1 MAFENLS
8 EQIKE
13 SLQSLKSRVT
23 ESETFNRFQE
33 SYNNLP
39 SRQQKLILVMSGIVA
54 FTLLI
59 NIPIQTFLTSNE
71 SLVTYKNQKQIVQKL
86 HQAVRLNSQSDFQP
100 QKYSLMQL
108 QGDLTNRMKTAQVSD
123 TQIKMSSTTPDITGI
138 PKKVQT
144 AGYILELTN
153 LNVRQISK
161 VANMLENFS
170 DSVLVTGFKST
181 ASEQDPHYF
190 NTEFTLLNFSI
201 ETDDAPPG
209 LNAPFRGR

>member
-8 EQIKE
+8 EQLKE
-13 SLQSLKSRVT
+13 SLQSIKSRVT

-39 SRQQKLILVMSGIVA
+39 SRQQKLILLLSGLVIFV
-54 FTLLI
+54 LLI
-59 NIPIQTFLTSNE
+59 NIPIQSFLTSNE
-71 SLVTYKNQKQIVQKL
+71 SLTTYKDQKQIIQKL
-86 HQAVRLNSQSDFQP
+86 NQAVRLNSQSDFQP
-100 QKYSLMQL
+100 RKYSLMQL
-108 QGDLTNRMKTAQVSD
+108 QGDLTNRMQSAQINDS
-123 TQIKMSSTTPDITGI
+123 QIKVSSAMPDLTGI

-144 AGYILELTN
+144 AGFVLELTN

-201 ETDDAPPG
+201 ETDEPPPG